1 MQKLE
6 STLNVSKEM
15 GQKEAIGVEC
25 GRRLDILAEFTMGEE
40 AEEERG
46 WKEEGVLVRGP
57 NTQVNGFGVS
67 TFTGDDKVQ
76 SVIVAKGW
84 TQHKQRAS
92 GDEARM
98 GASPRKVG
106 QRGRGQRDSF

>member
-1 MQKLE
+1 MYPRKW
-6 STLNVSKEM
+6 

-25 GRRLDILAEFTMGEE
+25 RRQLDILAEFTMREV
-40 AEEERG
+40 EEERG

-57 NTQVNGFGVS
+57 NTQVNGFGGS

-92 GDEARM
+92 GDEARI

-106 QRGRGQRDSF
+106 HRGKGQRDSF